1 MRFLDLNPHWL
12 SQQEQE
18 SALAK
23 RTGILFRCLYCDQIL
38 CVNLVGAGFKYE
50 WVNTTEDFDT
60 MSLYNRNG
68 VGPHSLDFSHA
79 GHCHITVKD
88 GNIFDSGPSRCA
100 SEC

>member
-12 SQQEQE
+12 AQQQMD

-23 RTGILFRCLYCDQIL
+23 RTGILFCCLYCDQIL
-38 CVNLVGAGFKYE
+38 CVNLVGAGSKHE
-50 WVNTTEDFDT
+50 WVNTTEDFET
-60 MSLYNRNG
+60 ISLYNRNG
-68 VGPHSLDFSHA
+68 VGPHA